1 MVIDTSGSSQE
12 QGKGSSWYDMLIG
25 DDNLDEFEIFDEN
38 LYIIDD
44 GCTYCTILIN
54 WTQLWHCDTLDAFD
68 KMAQFDK
75 DAHDPWH

>member
-1 MVIDTSGSSQE
+1 MVGEDGLVITRSLNIENTSEMVIDTSGSSQE

-54 WTQLWHCDTLDAFD
+54 WTQL
-68 KMAQFDK
+68 
-75 DAHDPWH
+75 